1 MSINQAIGNAFSGL
15 SAASRASEIVSRNI
29 ANASTEGYSATVVN
43 RSQQVFA
50 GQGAGVRID
59 GVERAGNP
67 LLTADRRRADGQ
79 AQMAGGRAQ
88 TMRQLSDLVNDP
100 DGGDSL
106 SSRFVALENALRG
119 LADTPESP
127 AMQSAAA
134 SAGRAL
140 AKRFNT
146 ISTESTRMRTN
157 IAADVQRQ
165 VDQVNGALKKIA
177 QLNTQIAAAAA
188 AGQDTTA
195 LEDARDRQ
203 IETVNGIIPINARN
217 REEGGM
223 MISTRG
229 GTLLVEGSAREI
241 EAEQLTDTDGHAV
254 DVKFKVDGFDL
265 GAVGSEARLAPL
277 GGGTLEASMRALTQE
292 IPAFKAQLD
301 SLAADL
307 VMRFQ
312 NLDGYQTL
320 ANPLA
325 PYADPGN
332 PHNRLGLFSDGGSRL
347 AEPRDGS
354 GDLIFDAGGHYD
366 FEGEGIDIAGL
377 AGRIAFAAEADPM
390 SGGDASLLTTGGW
403 TNGLEADTGAAVYPT
418 ALMDAMRASV
428 VSGIGGISGNYNAVD
443 LSITLVS
450 YREVNASSAENE
462 ASFQQAAASGLREEE
477 LALTAV
483 DTDQELRDL
492 LRIEQAYQ
500 ANARVL
506 QTVNA
511 MIDALLE
518 L

>member
-67 LLTADRRRADGQ
+67 LLTADRRRADAQ

-100 DGGDSL
+100 KGGDSL
-106 SSRFVALENALRG
+106 SGRFVAFENALRG

-127 AMQSAAA
+127 AMQSTAAA
-134 SAGRAL
+134 AGRAL

-146 ISTESTRMRTN
+146 ISTETTRMRTN

-177 QLNTQIAAAAA
+177 QLNTQIAAASA

-195 LEDARDRQ
+195 LEDARDQQ

-217 REEGGM
+217 RDEGGM
-223 MISTRG
+223 VIATRG
-229 GTLLVEGSAREI
+229 GTLLVEGSARTI
-241 EAEQLTDTDGHAV
+241 EAVQSTDADGHAT
-254 DVKFKVDGFDL
+254 DVTFKVDGVQL
-265 GAVGSEARLAPL
+265 PAVANEGQRNVGTQAPL
-277 GGGTLEASMRALTQE
+277 GGGTLEASMQALTE
-292 IPAFKAQLD
+292 DIPAFQAQVD
-301 SLAADL
+301 GLAADL
-307 VMRFQ
+307 IQRFGS
-312 NLDGYQTL
+312 LAGYDTG
-320 ANPLA
+320 ATPPPDDDN
-325 PYADPGN
+325 PGN
-332 PHNRLGLFSDGGSRL
+332 YDGLFTADAVVHL
-347 AEPRDGS
+347 TDE
-354 GDLIFDAGGHYD
+354 LIV
-366 FEGEGIDIAGL
+366 EGL
-377 AGRIAFAAEADPM
+377 AGKITFNVSVDPM
-390 SGGDASLLTTGGW
+390 EPGGDASKLQDGSFARGYTE
-403 TNGLEADTGAAVYPT
+403 NAPSEPFPT
-418 ALMDAMRASV
+418 VLMAAMRASV
-428 VSGIGGISGNYNAVD
+428 SSEIAGIDGNYNAVD
-443 LSITLVS
+443 LSIALVS

-462 ASFQQAAASGLREEE
+462 ASFQQAAVTGLREEE

-483 DTDQELRDL
+483 DTDQELREL

-518 L
+518 I